1 MSVGH
6 NSSLSWCAPV
16 CRCNRVIFVQ
26 FMLQQFPNSIKQIIS
41 LKKYASLSTGLRAF
55 KYLTCFCTGAQVFKF
70 AARKSSTYHLLYTS
84 PKFHCVDRGLK
95 MKVISGIA
103 LLRAKESECNFTM
116 RGYKKNCQEKIVI
129 VKRLMIRLRLFVL
142 THAMF

>member
-1 MSVGH
+1 
-6 NSSLSWCAPV
+6 
-16 CRCNRVIFVQ
+16 
-26 FMLQQFPNSIKQIIS
+26 MLQQFPNSIKQIIS
-41 LKKYASLSTGLRAF
+41 LKKYASLGTGLRAF
-55 KYLTCFCTGAQVFKF
+55 KYLTCFCAQVFKF

-116 RGYKKNCQEKIVI
+116 RGYKKNCQEKTVI
-129 VKRLMIRLRLFVL
+129 VKRLMIRLCLFV
-142 THAMF
+142 